1 MQTKEATKEATELAK
16 SAEQLDSLRK
26 ESSARTVKSAEQL
39 DSLRKESSA
48 RTSKH
53 NEAKKQWTKD
63 KKATAAQVVVLPS
76 LISRSYGFA
85 FFAFKSRS

>member
-1 MQTKEATKEATELAK
+1 MHAKEATALAK

-26 ESSARTVKSAEQL
+26 ES
-39 DSLRKESSA
+39 KE

-63 KKATAAQVVVLPS
+63 KKATAVQVVVLPVLPS

-85 FFAFKSRS
+85 FFAFRSRS